1 MRGIL
6 KEAMQEREGNRI
18 PYSTFI
24 ELALYHPEYGYYMK
38 EKEKV
43 GRTGDFFT
51 SSNVSP
57 VFAKQFARFFMHLV
71 SDRVVPPIICEI
83 GGGTGRFARDV
94 LTEWRTS
101 DPESFSKLRY
111 IMIETSPYH
120 RKVQLEMLS
129 QFENIKQYA
138 SLADMPEEFEG
149 IVFSNE
155 LYDAFP
161 VDVVEQ
167 QNDVL
172 CEVCVSL
179 EDQHLKEVMH
189 PLQNREILQYL
200 KRHRLQLKKGQRFEI
215 PLAMGQFV
223 QELSLR
229 VKRALF
235 VTVDYGYTNEEW
247 MHPSR
252 RDGSLRGYYQHQLV
266 RNPLEH
272 PGEMDL
278 TAHIHWDELQLAGE
292 AAGVDTLLRMK
303 QRSFLLSTG
312 ILQQLVNHQDR
323 NPFSEASKQNRA
335 IRSLIL
341 NGGMSDAFDVMIQQK
356 GLPQLKLECYM
367 DFAGCSPSF

>member
-1 MRGIL
+1 MRDIL
-6 KEAMQEREGNRI
+6 KEAMREREGNRI

-43 GRTGDFFT
+43 GRAGDFFT
-51 SSNVSP
+51 SSNVSS
-57 VFAKQFARFFMHLV
+57 VFAKQFARFFIRLV
-71 SDRVVPPIICEI
+71 SDRIVPPIICEI
-83 GGGTGRFARDV
+83 GAGTGRFARDV
-94 LTEWRTS
+94 LTEWKTS
-101 DPESFSKLRY
+101 DPQSFSKLRY
-111 IMIETSPYH
+111 IIIETSPYH
-120 RKVQLEMLS
+120 RNVQLEMLS
-129 QFENIKQYA
+129 RFENVTQYA
-138 SLADMPEEFEG
+138 SLADMPEDLEG

-167 QNDVL
+167 QNNML
-172 CEVCVSL
+172 YEVYVSFKN
-179 EDQHLKEVMH
+179 QHLKEVIH
-189 PLQNREILQYL
+189 LLQNKEILQYL
-200 KRHRLQLKKGQRFEI
+200 EKHRLRLKNGQRFEV
-215 PLAMGQFV
+215 PLAMGRFV
-223 QELSLR
+223 QELSR
-229 VKRALF
+229 RIKRAVF

-252 RDGSLRGYYQHQLV
+252 REGSLRGYYEHQLV
-266 RNPLEH
+266 RNPLER

-292 AAGVDTLLRMK
+292 NAGLYTLLRMK

-312 ILQQLVNHQDR
+312 ILQHLVNHQDR

-341 NGGMSDAFDVMIQQK
+341 SGGMSDAFDVMIQQK
-356 GLPQLKLECYM
+356 GIPQLKLECYM
-367 DFAGCSPSF
+367 DFAVCSPSF